1 MFIRECIHIGI
12 INLHELS
19 KYYRQFLLITQ
30 YLVSKNWMVPSE
42 QSHAFFRRFCSDFAN
57 HILQWLQ
64 LKQLDHLPINPCDLA
79 NIYKATTFVLMG
91 TGYTQLSMTQPTMN
105 FENMTHSGPI
115 LTPLQPNKTM
125 IKIEAL
131 TAAIANLTEMFKSM
145 MERGGGRPRNAA
157 PHPAGASRST
167 GNFCRGA
174 RHFIWECKVITEY
187 NWTAM
192 CKHNHKGKVV
202 LPSGAK
208 VPCNGP
214 GNWLC
219 SCMDEWHWRH
229 ILEVAMAPT
238 VSFPSSESASQS
250 YMSYPTQSVGQGLEV
265 IQPWLYTLR
274 QHAGPQ
280 PMCKNMGPAQGSSSS
295 GAT

>member
-1 MFIRECIHIGI
+1 MSELRSYGSQTPPSPMQCGHMQISKQVKLWMYPRALDDCTYTPQDLDMFIRECIHIGI

-187 NWTAM
+187 N
-192 CKHNHKGKVV
+192 
-202 LPSGAK
+202 
-208 VPCNGP
+208 
-214 GNWLC
+214 
-219 SCMDEWHWRH
+219 
-229 ILEVAMAPT
+229 
-238 VSFPSSESASQS
+238 
-250 YMSYPTQSVGQGLEV
+250 
-265 IQPWLYTLR
+265 
-274 QHAGPQ
+274 
-280 PMCKNMGPAQGSSSS
+280 
-295 GAT
+295 